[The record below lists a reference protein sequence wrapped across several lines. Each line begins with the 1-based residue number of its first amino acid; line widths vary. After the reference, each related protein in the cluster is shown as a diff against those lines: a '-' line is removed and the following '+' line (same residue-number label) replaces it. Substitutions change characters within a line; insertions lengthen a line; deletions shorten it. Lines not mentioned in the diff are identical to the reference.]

1 MSYKVDMIKK
11 KDPIKQL
18 EASKSS
24 FKDVLSDLLNET
36 KGFKYKI
43 SLTLKFMLK
52 KDKPNGKIEFVPVSF
67 SSTTK
72 TVISHKF
79 SLKNVFWRKFVQ
91 GLSFD

>member
-18 EASKSS
+18 ETSKSS
-24 FKDVLSDLLNET
+24 VKDVFSDFLNET

-52 KDKPNGKIEFVPVSF
+52 KINQMEKLNLCQFIPV
-67 SSTTK
+67 
-72 TVISHKF
+72 
-79 SLKNVFWRKFVQ
+79 
-91 GLSFD
+91 